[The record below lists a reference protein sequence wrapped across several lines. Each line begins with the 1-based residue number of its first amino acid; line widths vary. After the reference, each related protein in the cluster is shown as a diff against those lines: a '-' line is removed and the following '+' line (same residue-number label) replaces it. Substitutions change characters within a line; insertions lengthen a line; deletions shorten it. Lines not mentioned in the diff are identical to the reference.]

1 MINLLNISWCD
12 GVYIVILKPRFGAGN
27 INPKTVNRQWRR
39 SVFVI
44 MILPEKSGPVK
55 RRCKTDVGLDI

>member
-1 MINLLNISWCD
+1 M
-12 GVYIVILKPRFGAGN
+12 ILKPRFGAGN